1 MITSRVLARENR
13 DKAAPIAWTLA
24 SANTAH
30 LNSAPK
36 APDAQQADAAELRQR
51 LDHLKR
57 ELNARVMEARQAGRA
72 EGEAQARSA
81 AQETEAM
88 LERLGK
94 SLRDLTEVRARLRQE
109 ASTDLVELSIAIAR
123 RVLHRECSVDPTALE
138 GLLQA
143 GLDRLDRQE
152 IYSVQV
158 HPSQAA
164 AIRRAIQTFGNR
176 PIEVVENAN
185 AEPGALLFKTNRGML
200 DAGIETQLREIQR
213 GLADRV
219 SR

>member
-13 DKAAPIAWTLA
+13 DKAEPIAWTLA
-24 SANTAH
+24 SANSAP
-30 LNSAPK
+30 LNSAAK
-36 APDAQQADAAELRQR
+36 VPDGHPGDAAELRQR
-51 LDHLKR
+51 IDHLQR
-57 ELNARVMEARQAGRA
+57 EMNARVTEARQSGRA
-72 EGEAQARSA
+72 EGESQARSA
-81 AQETEAM
+81 AEETETM
-88 LERLGK
+88 LERMGK

-164 AIRRAIQTFGNR
+164 AIRRAVQTLSNR
-176 PIEVVENAN
+176 PIEVIEKAS

-200 DAGIETQLREIQR
+200 DAGVETQLREIQR